1 MALLKETTKK
11 IITVKINNSTMK
23 RIFMLAAVAV
33 MTMSA
38 LSLNAQNKF
47 KGIIKYT
54 MTSSGEV
61 AIDIPASQAESEAKV
76 MGEKF
81 VFGDMMQD
89 GREVTNYVDF
99 SQYIAMLGSQG
110 VELETYRGEGK
121 FYITETVSQSTI
133 DSLTIPC
140 TEGFYVEYLNETKTI
155 CDMKAKL
162 ARVHSFDEEGKDHPM
177 DIWYCDEIGP
187 AVNFA
192 LGGIGIKG
200 APLQFSQQLDDN
212 GHAITLTAT
221 KIIKGKVKDVD
232 FLNRAGFKEGTK
244 EELLLVSRELKEAI
258 DLMQD

>member
-1 MALLKETTKK
+1 MDCAGVALASVISQYISAVLVIVPLFCGIGDIKFSLKKLVLNRRIAIRVLKIGIPSGLQNAIFAFANTNIKNMALLKETTKK

-110 VELETYRGEGK
+110 VELET
-121 FYITETVSQSTI
+121 
-133 DSLTIPC
+133 
-140 TEGFYVEYLNETKTI
+140 
-155 CDMKAKL
+155 
-162 ARVHSFDEEGKDHPM
+162 
-177 DIWYCDEIGP
+177 
-187 AVNFA
+187 
-192 LGGIGIKG
+192 
-200 APLQFSQQLDDN
+200 
-212 GHAITLTAT
+212 
-221 KIIKGKVKDVD
+221 
-232 FLNRAGFKEGTK
+232 
-244 EELLLVSRELKEAI
+244 
-258 DLMQD
+258 